1 MAMPTKRL
9 RRAVPGFTLVEL
21 MVVIAVAAILA
32 AVAAPSLSTFVKAQ
46 RLRNAAF
53 DIVSDLMLARSEA
66 LNRHA
71 TVLVS
76 PTTTNGDGWSGGWE
90 VKAGTQV
97 LTSRTGLESTLRFAA
112 KDSSAAS
119 LSSLSIG
126 ADGRVVALTP
136 VRITVTYTDPMP
148 SGVTASCVIIDAT
161 GRPRSDKGACS

>member
-1 MAMPTKRL
+1 MPTKL
-9 RRAVPGFTLVEL
+9 HGRAAPGFTLVEL

-32 AVAAPSLSTFVKAQ
+32 AVAAPSLSRFVQAQ
-46 RLRNAAF
+46 RLRNASF
-53 DIVSDLMLARSEA
+53 DIVSDLLLARSEA

-71 TVLVS
+71 TILVS
-76 PTTTNGDGWSGGWE
+76 PTTTNSDGWSGGWE
-90 VKAGTQV
+90 VKVGTQV
-97 LTSRTGLESTLRFAA
+97 LTSRTGVASALRFAA
-112 KDSSAAS
+112 QDSSGTA

-126 ADGRVVALTP
+126 ADGRVVGLTP